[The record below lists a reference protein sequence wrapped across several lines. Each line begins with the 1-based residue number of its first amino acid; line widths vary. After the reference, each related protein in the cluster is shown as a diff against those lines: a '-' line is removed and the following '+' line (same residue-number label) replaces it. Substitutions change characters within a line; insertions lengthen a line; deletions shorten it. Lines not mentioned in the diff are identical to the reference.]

1 MEKPMFMHPRGWR
14 QMTMAAAVLLL
25 PAGEVVAQSKTMT
38 ITATEPMT
46 TDNPY
51 GDSSAPVYSLWCH
64 TYGCLGR
71 YDIARNKPIGIL
83 AEKWEAIDT
92 TTWRF
97 TLRKGL
103 KRQDGGPGPTSGDV
117 IHSLNR
123 IRTDPE
129 SVQSSFVAMI
139 DKIVAVDDL
148 TFDIKTKAPAVNLV
162 FALFDRFTVTSAELY
177 KQHGRE
183 ADKKFAFGWGP
194 YRLEEYLADRRVVMR
209 KHLDWVES
217 DGEDTKAS
225 PDLVI
230 LQQMRE
236 PEQRVN
242 ALLNGEVQVAKSVPP
257 QLVQRLSSQSG
268 VKVLTTGGIEVM
280 FLAFNNK
287 LAPWTDVRLR
297 RAAALAV
304 NRPLIVDRLLGGY
317 GKVQDG
323 LVGPNQSCY
332 TSTAERV
339 NGYDLAK
346 AKALLA
352 EAGYP
357 NGGPEIEFNTAVG
370 RYVSDRQISEAVAQM
385 LRQAGFKVKLN
396 TPEYANFWADVRKG
410 QSPFYYMGRGS
421 VFDPSDSAG
430 QFLATGGS
438 PRVQYSNPKFDELLA
453 AQYAEQ
459 NPEKRC
465 QIWRQLNQI
474 MIDDVPMH
482 FMWTHTLITG
492 IRANIDM
499 EIDMSGE
506 YWLPKAK
513 MK

>member
-1 MEKPMFMHPRGWR
+1 MFSFQSASRVIA
-14 QMTMAAAVLLL
+14 TIAALTAF
-25 PAGEVVAQSKTMT
+25 PINDGFAQSRTMT
-38 ITATEPMT
+38 VTATEPMT

-71 YDIARNKPIGIL
+71 YDTARNQPIGIL
-83 AEKWEAIDT
+83 AEKWVAVDPL
-92 TTWRF
+92 TWRF

-103 KRQDGGPGPTSGDV
+103 KRHDGGPGPNSADV
-117 IHSLNR
+117 VHSLNR

-129 SVQSSFVAMI
+129 SVQTSFVAMV

-162 FALFDRFTVTSAELY
+162 FALFDRFIVTSADLY

-183 ADKKFAFGWGP
+183 ADKKHAFGWGP
-194 YRLEEYLADRRVVMR
+194 YKLEQYLPDRRVVMR
-209 KHLDWVES
+209 KNPDWTEP
-217 DGEDTKAS
+217 DGGDTKLS
-225 PDLVI
+225 PDVVI

-257 QLVQRLSSQSG
+257 QLVQRLETQPG
-268 VKVLTTGGIEVM
+268 VKVQKTGGIEVM

-304 NRPLIVDRLLGGY
+304 NRQLIVDRLLGGY
-317 GKVQDG
+317 AKVQDG
-323 LVGPNQSCY
+323 MIGPNQSCY
-332 TSTAERV
+332 TGPADRANT
-339 NGYDLAK
+339 YDLAK
-346 AKALLA
+346 AKALLS

-370 RYVSDRQISEAVAQM
+370 RYVSDRQIAEAVAQM

-421 VFDPSDSAG
+421 VFDASDPTA

-438 PRVQYSNPKFDELLA
+438 PRVQYSNPRFDELLA
-453 AQYAEQ
+453 AQYGEAD
-459 NPEKRC
+459 PVKRC

-492 IRANIDM
+492 MRSNIEM

-506 YWLPKAK
+506 YWLPKAQ

>member
-1 MEKPMFMHPRGWR
+1 MFMHPRGWR

-162 FALFDRFTVTSAELY
+162 FAIFDRFTVTSAELY
-177 KQHGRE
+177 KQHGRD

-194 YRLEEYLADRRVVMR
+194 YKLEEYLADRRVVMR
-209 KHLDWVES
+209 Y
-217 DGEDTKAS
+217 G
-225 PDLVI
+225 I
-230 LQQMRE
+230 
-236 PEQRVN
+236 
-242 ALLNGEVQVAKSVPP
+242 
-257 QLVQRLSSQSG
+257 
-268 VKVLTTGGIEVM
+268 VLTLTYNLP
-280 FLAFNNK
+280 F
-287 LAPWTDVRLR
+287 
-297 RAAALAV
+297 
-304 NRPLIVDRLLGGY
+304 
-317 GKVQDG
+317 
-323 LVGPNQSCY
+323 
-332 TSTAERV
+332 ERI
-339 NGYDLAK
+339 DA
-346 AKALLA
+346 
-352 EAGYP
+352 
-357 NGGPEIEFNTAVG
+357 
-370 RYVSDRQISEAVAQM
+370 
-385 LRQAGFKVKLN
+385 
-396 TPEYANFWADVRKG
+396 ADVR
-410 QSPFYYMGRGS
+410 
-421 VFDPSDSAG
+421 VW
-430 QFLATGGS
+430 
-438 PRVQYSNPKFDELLA
+438 N
-453 AQYAEQ
+453 AQGVGD
-459 NPEKRC
+459 
-465 QIWRQLNQI
+465 ISLQLNRADRIAWVHLWPHNRPWHMKHPQPSLRC
-474 MIDDVPMH
+474 VPQASEAGRVLAQAWSVLRDSPMTAPATDRTPAH
-482 FMWTHTLITG
+482 HNAPGVQTQW
-492 IRANIDM
+492 A
-499 EIDMSGE
+499 
-506 YWLPKAK
+506 
-513 MK
+513 